1 MIKTRLVSVVSLFL
15 SIDFLLLKCGENQHS
30 YCFFLFPFIGVHYG
44 GSVPASKVMDGL
56 GDAIFAYEMNDEP
69 VSRIGHFYYDV

>member
-1 MIKTRLVSVVSLFL
+1 VFL
-15 SIDFLLLKCGENQHS
+15 PIDVLHAVKANKCIV
-30 YCFFLFPFIGVHYG
+30 FPFVGVHYG

-69 VSRIGHFYYDV
+69 VSQLQSM